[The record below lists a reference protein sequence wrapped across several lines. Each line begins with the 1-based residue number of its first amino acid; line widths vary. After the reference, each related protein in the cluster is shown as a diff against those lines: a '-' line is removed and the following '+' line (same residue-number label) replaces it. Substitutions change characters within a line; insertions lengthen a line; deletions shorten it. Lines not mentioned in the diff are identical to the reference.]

1 MAMGAAVRDLERV
14 FTTGTVT
21 GLTEGQLLDRFVH
34 RGDEA
39 AFEAL
44 VTRHGPMVM
53 GVCRRILRDPNDV
66 EDAFQATFLVL
77 VRKAKT
83 LRHSELLGNWLYG
96 VATKVA
102 LQARTMA
109 NRRRTLEFSKE
120 GAEPAAKPEVP
131 NDENQT
137 LHEEVRKLP
146 EKYRAAVVLCY
157 LEGLTHEQAAE
168 RLEWPVGTVKGRL
181 SRARDLL
188 KARLVRRGVA
198 LSGPL
203 AVAELLQAN
212 AQAAV
217 PTTLVQNILKA
228 SALAAAGKPMVAGA
242 LSAQAIALTE
252 GVLTAMSFTKIKIA
266 AGTIALAGT
275 FFASAAV
282 YAYQGFGLA
291 PAVDPPAAKGGGG
304 AASGAPAGLA
314 ATVDPAIP
322 FENQQG
328 GRGGAGSGGGAAPAT
343 QPAQPVAGGG
353 GRGAMGGG
361 GNMPGMG
368 GMGGMGM
375 GGGFGGAEGTGA
387 ARAKISRIRAVIAEA
402 SPKIAELDKT
412 PASQAIL
419 KKLDAAVDLNFPEDT
434 PLADVLKYIKDATLG
449 DSKTP
454 IPIYVDPTG
463 LADAEQTLTS
473 PITIS
478 LDGVPLKTSL
488 RLLLKQIGLAY
499 CVKEG
504 LLIISSP
511 EGILDELREFES
523 AHVDAEQRIIP
534 QPGLLNAPGGM
545 GGGGMG
551 GMMGGMGGGGG
562 FGGGMR

>member
-1 MAMGAAVRDLERV
+1 
-14 FTTGTVT
+14 
-21 GLTEGQLLDRFVH
+21 
-34 RGDEA
+34 
-39 AFEAL
+39 
-44 VTRHGPMVM
+44 
-53 GVCRRILRDPNDV
+53 
-66 EDAFQATFLVL
+66 
-77 VRKAKT
+77 
-83 LRHSELLGNWLYG
+83 
-96 VATKVA
+96 
-102 LQARTMA
+102 
-109 NRRRTLEFSKE
+109 
-120 GAEPAAKPEVP
+120 
-131 NDENQT
+131 
-137 LHEEVRKLP
+137 
-146 EKYRAAVVLCY
+146 
-157 LEGLTHEQAAE
+157 
-168 RLEWPVGTVKGRL
+168 
-181 SRARDLL
+181 
-188 KARLVRRGVA
+188 
-198 LSGPL
+198 
-203 AVAELLQAN
+203 
-212 AQAAV
+212 
-217 PTTLVQNILKA
+217 
-228 SALAAAGKPMVAGA
+228 
-242 LSAQAIALTE
+242 
-252 GVLTAMSFTKIKIA
+252 
-266 AGTIALAGT
+266 
-275 FFASAAV
+275 
-282 YAYQGFGLA
+282 
-291 PAVDPPAAKGGGG
+291 
-304 AASGAPAGLA
+304 
-314 ATVDPAIP
+314 
-322 FENQQG
+322 
-328 GRGGAGSGGGAAPAT
+328 
-343 QPAQPVAGGG
+343 
-353 GRGAMGGG
+353 MGGG

-545 GGGGMG
+545 GGEGMG